1 MTRGTTPTFTLQ
13 FPDTIDLTLA
23 EEFVFTLSQ
32 GSAVVEKYGADM
44 TISAHS
50 VEVYLEQE
58 DTLKFQMYSDAKMQL
73 NWVYSDGSRGCSKVK
88 TISVEENL
96 HDEVMV

>member
-1 MTRGTTPTFTLQ
+1 MTQGTTPTFTLRL
-13 FPDTIDLTLA
+13 PDMIDLTLA

-32 GSAVVEKYGADM
+32 GSAIVEKYGADM

-50 VEVYLEQE
+50 VDVYLTQAE
-58 DTLKFQMYSDAKMQL
+58 TLQFQTYSDAKMQL
-73 NWVYSDGSRGCSKVK
+73 NWVYSDGSRGCTKVK

-96 HDEVMV
+96 HDEVMA